1 MDNKIFD
8 FFSNLLRF
16 YFKQYCPVIK
26 EKPLLN
32 GEEIIKKFNISP
44 SPILGNVLN
53 LIRRAQVLREIK
65 TKIEAEVLAEKFFE
79 LK

>member
-1 MDNKIFD
+1 MDNKIID
-8 FFSNLLRF
+8 FFSNLLKF
-16 YFKQYCPVIK
+16 YFEQYFPVIK

-44 SPILGNVLN
+44 SPIIGNVLD

-65 TKIEAEVLAEKFFE
+65 TKIEAELLAEKLLE